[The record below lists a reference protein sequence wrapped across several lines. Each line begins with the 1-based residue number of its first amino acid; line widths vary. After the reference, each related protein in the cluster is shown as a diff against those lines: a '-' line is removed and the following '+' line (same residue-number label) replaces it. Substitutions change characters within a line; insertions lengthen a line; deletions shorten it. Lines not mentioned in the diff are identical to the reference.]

1 MKKRHKQYFK
11 LILLIIWP
19 VMLFII
25 GLQFCS
31 RPSGFSTAKIS
42 SNFVFRDALIQ
53 NPPTSAEFTKIE
65 DILHQKFYYFDS
77 GTHCYIFI
85 SEDQKYVIKFFK
97 MRRLTPK
104 YWLNYLPLPWL
115 EKLRFE
121 KIQRRERLRQ
131 ETFESFKSA
140 FEDFKEETGL
150 LFVHLNKTKYLHDKA
165 TFVDKVGEEH
175 LVSLNKVPF
184 VLQKKAQMIV
194 PYISDLIDQGQ
205 APRALEA
212 LTSVLRLIKD
222 RCQKGYVHKD
232 GGVSNNYGFIDGK
245 AVEVDIGRIIKD
257 ESIKDPINYLRE
269 VLRVSKKIEIWLQ
282 ATYPELCAEF
292 QEEVQRILS
301 NEDVTR
307 L

>member
-11 LILLIIWP
+11 LILLVIWP

-31 RPSGFSTAKIS
+31 SPSGFSNAKIS

-53 NPPTSAEFTKIE
+53 KPPTSAEFTKIE
-65 DILHQKFYYFDS
+65 DVLHQKFYYFDS

-165 TFVDKVGEEH
+165 IFVDKEGKEH

-184 VLQKKAQMIV
+184 VLQKKAQMIF
-194 PYISDLIDQGQ
+194 PYVSDLIDQGQ
-205 APRALEA
+205 SPRALEA
-212 LTSVLRLIKD
+212 LSSVLRLIKD
-222 RCQKGYVHKD
+222 RCQKGYVD
-232 GGVSNNYGFIDGK
+232 
-245 AVEVDIGRIIKD
+245 
-257 ESIKDPINYLRE
+257 
-269 VLRVSKKIEIWLQ
+269 
-282 ATYPELCAEF
+282 
-292 QEEVQRILS
+292 
-301 NEDVTR
+301 
-307 L
+307 